1 MMVGFPQPTSAPLI
15 EEDSLEAFLRLEQA
29 LDGSLQTVIGDTE
42 SSAQGIIQHIRKLHD
57 SASTLVTYLDGTNA
71 QAGDLGRDIVES
83 VDVLADIG
91 AFMEK
96 LPAKMQSDLTSVQAV
111 VKEIKALAD
120 MTSDVQAIS
129 LQSHLLAINAAI
141 EASRAGASGAAFK
154 VVADEMRKLAAN
166 SSAMAVRINQGLTRA
181 RDLVETGMEST
192 ITDSSRQFAD
202 VSKAT
207 SSIHKLRDNFEDISQ
222 YYKTRFAIVTKH
234 NQDLVVDIAE
244 VLGHIQYQDVVRQT
258 IERIRIAA
266 ERRNAALSA
275 ALEGGGPPD
284 VAGRVDRGDAADA
297 PLPQQL
303 ELILDDYLTEEH
315 KHRHSARHA
324 EAAGA
329 PPKIELF

>member
-1 MMVGFPQPTSAPLI
+1 MSVGLSQPSQPPLI
-15 EEDSLEAFLRLEQA
+15 EDDALEAFLRLERA
-29 LDGSLQTVIGDTE
+29 LDGSLQAVIGDTE
-42 SSAQGIIQHIRKLHD
+42 SSAHGIIQHIRRLHD
-57 SASTLVTYLDGTNA
+57 SATTLATYLDGTSV
-71 QAGDLGRDIVES
+71 QAGDLGKEIVES

-91 AFMEK
+91 AFIEK
-96 LPAKMQSDLTSVQAV
+96 LPAKMQNDLTSVQAI

-234 NQDLVVDIAE
+234 NQDLVVDIGEA
-244 VLGHIQYQDVVRQT
+244 LGHIQYQDVVRQA
-258 IERIRIAA
+258 IERVRIAA
-266 ERRNAALSA
+266 ERRNAALRA
-275 ALEGGGPPD
+275 AQGG
-284 VAGRVDRGDAADA
+284 ASEAA
-297 PLPQQL
+297 LPQQL
-303 ELILDDYLTEEH
+303 ELILDDYLTEED
-315 KHRHSARHA
+315 KHRHSARQA
-324 EAAGA
+324 EVAGA

>member
-15 EEDSLEAFLRLEQA
+15 EEDSLEAFLRLEKA
-29 LDGSLQTVIGDTE
+29 LDGSLQAVIGDTE
-42 SSAQGIIQHIRKLHD
+42 SSAQGIIQHIRTLHD
-57 SASTLVTYLDGTNA
+57 SASTLVTYLDGTNV
-71 QAGDLGRDIVES
+71 QAGDLGKEIIES
-83 VDVLADIG
+83 VAVLADIG
-91 AFMEK
+91 AFVEK
-96 LPAKMQSDLTSVQAV
+96 LPAKMQNDLVSVQSI

-207 SSIHKLRDNFEDISQ
+207 SSIHKLRENFEDISQ

-244 VLGHIQYQDVVRQT
+244 VLGHIQYQDVVRQA
-258 IERIRIAA
+258 IERVRIAA

-275 ALEGGGPPD
+275 ALDGSAVQDGGGD
-284 VAGRVDRGDAADA
+284 ADA
-297 PLPQQL
+297 SLPQQL
-303 ELILDDYLTEEH
+303 ELILDDYLTEEN
-315 KHRHSARHA
+315 KHRHSGREA
-324 EAAGA
+324 EGA
-329 PPKIELF
+329 PPKLELF

>member
-15 EEDSLEAFLRLEQA
+15 EEDSLEAFLRLEKA
-29 LDGSLQTVIGDTE
+29 LDGSLQAVIGDTE

-57 SASTLVTYLDGTNA
+57 SASTLVTYLDGTNV
-71 QAGDLGRDIVES
+71 QAGDLGKEIIES
-83 VDVLADIG
+83 VAVLADIG
-91 AFMEK
+91 AFVEK
-96 LPAKMQSDLTSVQAV
+96 LPAKMQNDLVSVQSI

-207 SSIHKLRDNFEDISQ
+207 SSIHKLRENFEDISQ

-244 VLGHIQYQDVVRQT
+244 VLGHIQYQDVVRQA
-258 IERIRIAA
+258 IERVRIAA
-266 ERRNAALSA
+266 ERRNAALLA
-275 ALEGGGPPD
+275 AVGAGDGRSDGGESQG
-284 VAGRVDRGDAADA
+284 G
-297 PLPQQL
+297 LPQQL
-303 ELILDDYLTEEH
+303 ELILDDYLTEES
-315 KHRHSARHA
+315 KHRHSARPA
-324 EAAGA
+324 DGANA
-329 PPKIELF
+329 PPKLELF